1 MNDNFKEQKDF
12 LLSIKHEISL
22 LHQQIDYLIRNEKA
36 LGLLDLD
43 VMMNRTHKIYDL
55 MCGVEV
61 GSGECGIMNAECGI
75 EEEKVEEK
83 VEQKVEQEEAKV
95 EVKEE
100 VKVEEKEEVKED
112 DEEIDNAIGDA
123 LLSAFLDFKKD
134 SEEEKPKEVP
144 VEEPNYGFVFAFNP
158 EEVPSEQSHEEEKQ
172 PKQEDEKTTLMKKDT
187 LTIVPIESVVQID
200 DEEITNEVIQA
211 PATIGEKLQQEED
224 HSLAAKLQHV
234 TDLRAAI
241 GMNDKYLFVNELFGG
256 NKDKYNKTLENL
268 NDLKTLNGALIYM
281 NELRIELQWN
291 SSNEAYQKL
300 LHLVHRKF
308 D

>member
-1 MNDNFKEQKDF
+1 MSDNFNEQKEF

-22 LHQQIDYLIRNEKA
+22 LQQQIDFLIRNEKT

-43 VMMNRTHKIYDL
+43 VMMNRTHKLYDL

-61 GSGECGIMNAECGI
+61 GSEECGIMNAEFGI
-75 EEEKVEEK
+75 EEENKVEEVKEEEKVEE
-83 VEQKVEQEEAKV
+83 
-95 EVKEE
+95 
-100 VKVEEKEEVKED
+100 EEKKVEEVKED
-112 DEEIDNAIGDA
+112 DEEIGNAIGEV
-123 LLSAFLDFKKD
+123 LLGAFLDFQKD
-134 SEEEKPKEVP
+134 AEEEEPKAVEEEEKDEAP
-144 VEEPNYGFVFAFNP
+144 VEENNENKFDFVFAFNP
-158 EEVPSEQSHEEEKQ
+158 EQVPSEQSDEEEDKTALIE
-172 PKQEDEKTTLMKKDT
+172 EDEDKTLKENPK
-187 LTIVPIESVVQID
+187 PK
-200 DEEITNEVIQA
+200 DEEILEAVPLE

-234 TDLRAAI
+234 TDLRTAI
-241 GMNDKYLFVNELFGG
+241 GMNDKFLFVNELFGG
-256 NKDKYNKTLENL
+256 NMDKYTKTLENL

-300 LHLVHRKF
+300 LNLVHRKF

>member
-1 MNDNFKEQKDF
+1 MSDNFNEQKEF

-22 LHQQIDYLIRNEKA
+22 LHQQIDYLIRNEKE

-43 VMMNRTHKIYDL
+43 VMMNRTHTIYDM

-61 GSGECGIMNAECGI
+61 GGEELGIMNAECGI
-75 EEEKVEEK
+75 EEENKVEEAKGKEKVEEK
-83 VEQKVEQEEAKV
+83 EEQKVEQEEAKA

-100 VKVEEKEEVKED
+100 EKKEMKED
-112 DEEIDNAIGDA
+112 NEEIDNAIGEA
-123 LLSAFLDFKKD
+123 LLGAFLDFQKENKEKEQKVV
-134 SEEEKPKEVP
+134 EEEKKEEV
-144 VEEPNYGFVFAFNP
+144 GFVFAFNP
-158 EEVPSEQSHEEEKQ
+158 EQVPSEQDLPKDNTALIEEDEDETLKVIPQ
-172 PKQEDEKTTLMKKDT
+172 PKEEDV
-187 LTIVPIESVVQID
+187 I
-200 DEEITNEVIQA
+200 EVIPME

-224 HSLAAKLQHV
+224 HTLAAKLQHV
-234 TDLRAAI
+234 TDLRTAI
-241 GMNDKYLFVNELFGG
+241 GMNDKFLFVNELFGG
-256 NKDKYNKTLENL
+256 NMDKYTKTLENL

-300 LHLVHRKF
+300 LNLVHRKF